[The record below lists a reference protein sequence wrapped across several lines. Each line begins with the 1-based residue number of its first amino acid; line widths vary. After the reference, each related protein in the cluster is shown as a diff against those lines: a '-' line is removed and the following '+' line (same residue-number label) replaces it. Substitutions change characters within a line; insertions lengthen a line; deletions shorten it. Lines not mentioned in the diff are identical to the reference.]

1 MTREEFTN
9 QLESLDFHYDRYG
22 EYNRD
27 AYDNDHYRLVDYE
40 NKVYKVRLEI
50 FVDYYTVRMVWR
62 LNNSHKLSRCY
73 YVNREIKES
82 ELAVS
87 IISRFIVYC
96 VETYKVDIS
105 KYEEK

>member
-27 AYDNDHYRLVDYE
+27 AYDNDQ
-40 NKVYKVRLEI
+40 VRLEI